1 MIIKEGRGRRN
12 TIIGMFQGHLSEDT
26 EGPSVFG
33 RVSPELVNW
42 ITNYADWTQDSS
54 CYTFTSC
61 SCGIPAKGQRQTQRH
76 PWAMS
81 YAEPYDDGE
90 DRRRHKRSILRTQNE
105 YVANTNRRFTS
116 PKFNR
121 LLHGTSVG
129 DVNKYP
135 WETLV
140 LNKLKEPCDR
150 SPNIF
155 RESIPDGVNYDI
167 CSGSLITNK
176 HILTSAE
183 CLLRNKK
190 EIFEEDT
197 NKRKENDD
205 RKTPEYSNAEC
216 IFVLIGMKSKVNALS
231 DDYPIS
237 VKHHHVHPHAFS
249 HVNEYNYNI
258 GIKACYCILF
268 LHSKLLSIYYVYYIY

>member
-1 MIIKEGRGRRN
+1 MR
-12 TIIGMFQGHLSEDT
+12 
-26 EGPSVFG
+26 
-33 RVSPELVNW
+33 
-42 ITNYADWTQDSS
+42 
-54 CYTFTSC
+54 
-61 SCGIPAKGQRQTQRH
+61 
-76 PWAMS
+76 
-81 YAEPYDDGE
+81 YAEPYDD
-90 DRRRHKRSILRTQNE
+90 RKSPRIHKRRIRRTQNE
-105 YVANTNRRFTS
+105 YVSNTKRKVVS
-116 PKFNR
+116 SKFNR

-140 LNKLKEPCDR
+140 LNKLKDPCDR

-216 IFVLIGMKSKVNALS
+216 IFVLIGMKSKDNVLS
-231 DDYPIS
+231 ADYPIS

-268 LHSKLLSIYYVYYIY
+268 LHSKLLSIYYIYYIY